1 MRPLFEVVVFGF
13 EFCAAELSLEKFRSA
28 LN

>member
-1 MRPLFEVVVFGF
+1 MRPNFEVFFFGF
-13 EFCAAELSLEKFRSA
+13 EFCAAELSLEKFRNA